1 MAFFLNSSFFT
12 QGPFVFLLWHK
23 MSPGRKTFSSDI
35 FFLQVNEKK
44 KKWKVL
50 SLFCFLV
57 LFVFLFKIFSFT
69 IKLFFHKSFV
79 FIFLLTKT
87 NLTQFYTR
95 NMKNEKIEDQISPDF
110 SSYCVKKRLKKFKI
124 YIFSAKLNVLY
135 LFSLM
140 KKKRVFLSVWVK
152 KIIIILLKA
161 IFV

>member
-95 NMKNEKIEDQISPDF
+95 NMKNEKIEETFFHQIF
-110 SSYCVKKRLKKFKI
+110 LHIVWKKGWKSLK

-135 LFSLM
+135 LFSHM

>member
-1 MAFFLNSSFFT
+1 
-12 QGPFVFLLWHK
+12 
-23 MSPGRKTFSSDI
+23 MSPGRKTFSSDM
-35 FFLQVNEKK
+35 FFLQVNEKRK
-44 KKWKVL
+44 KLKVFT
-50 SLFCFLV
+50 LFCFLV

-95 NMKNEKIEDQISPDF
+95 NMKNRRNIFSPDF

-135 LFSLM
+135 LFSHM
-140 KKKRVFLSVWVK
+140 KKKLVFSSSVISSFYRHHVFFYK
-152 KIIIILLKA
+152 T
-161 IFV
+161 